1 MKPHI
6 NAQMQAFLTPRRSPK
21 GDEIEE
27 AVDQPIY
34 HRQAV
39 ATTSAT
45 QYTFFNTSAGGY
57 AVTNMDAQSV
67 LSKGKR
73 FAIFG
78 LGLAYIPGQNPQQ
91 HTTNTTLNSAL
102 NDAKTILE
110 ADGWVELNIL
120 DKNYLREAPLFRL
133 PAGVGLSVGGAAVQQ
148 NLASAADRLDQVSY
162 ATNGLP
168 SLANLRKLR
177 VPIPLPEQTKFAVVV
192 NFSAALTTVT
202 EGDLACWLDGVMLRA
217 IQ

>member
-6 NAQMQAFLTPRRSPK
+6 SAAMQAFLTPRK
-21 GDEIEE
+21 GQGGADIEE

-45 QYTFFNTSAGGY
+45 QYTFFNTAAGGY

-78 LGLAYIPGQNPQQ
+78 LGLAFIPGQNPQQ

-102 NDAKTILE
+102 NDAKTVLE

-120 DKNYLREAPLFRL
+120 DKNYLREAPLFRV
-133 PAGVGLSVGGAAVQQ
+133 PAGVGLWVGGSAVQQ
-148 NLASAADRLDQVSY
+148 NLAAAADRLDQISY
-162 ATNGLP
+162 AANGIPKLD
-168 SLANLRKLR
+168 NMRKLR

-192 NFSAALTTVT
+192 NFSAALTLVT
-202 EGDLACWLDGVMLRA
+202 EGDLACYLDGVMLRA
-217 IQ
+217 VQ